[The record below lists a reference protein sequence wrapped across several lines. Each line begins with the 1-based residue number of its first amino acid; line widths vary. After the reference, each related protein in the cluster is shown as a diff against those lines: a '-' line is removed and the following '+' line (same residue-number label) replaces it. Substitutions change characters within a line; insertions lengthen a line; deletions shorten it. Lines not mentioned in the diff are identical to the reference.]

1 MEVALWL
8 LALCALLLPAL
19 WLLSFLR
26 TDTDLTLLWAAWLG
40 RRPEQVLTGMV
51 VWVTGAS
58 SGIGE
63 ELAFQLSKL
72 GVSLVLSARR
82 TQELERVKR
91 RCLENGNMKER
102 DILVLPLDLADTSSH
117 DTAMKAILQE
127 FGRIDILV
135 NNGGISHYSFA
146 ADTNLDVFKLITD
159 VNYLG
164 TVSLTKCVL
173 PHMMERNQGKIV
185 IMNSI
190 AGIMPVPLCS
200 AYSGSKHALR
210 GFLNALHAELYD
222 YPGVTVS
229 TICPGPVHS
238 NIYQNC
244 FLGEV
249 TKVLGKKVRDI
260 PKMSTSRCVWLI
272 LVSMAND
279 LKEVW
284 IADQPVLFAIYVW
297 QYVPFLDWIISK
309 KTWGKII
316 NQYIMDWQNYLENSY
331 HKRPSK

>member
-1 MEVALWL
+1 MEVGLWL

-117 DTAMKAILQE
+117 DTATKAVLQE

-135 NNGGISHYSFA
+135 NNSGIAHYSFA
-146 ADTNLDVFKLITD
+146 VDTNLDVFKLITD

-173 PHMMERNQGKIV
+173 PHMMERNRGKIV
-185 IMNSI
+185 IINSI
-190 AGIMPVPLCS
+190 AGIIPVPLCS

-210 GFLNALHAELYD
+210 
-222 YPGVTVS
+222 
-229 TICPGPVHS
+229 
-238 NIYQNC
+238 
-244 FLGEV
+244 
-249 TKVLGKKVRDI
+249 VLGKQARDI

-284 IADQPVLFAIYVW
+284 IADQPVLFAIYLG
-297 QYVPFLDWIISK
+297 QYMPFLDWIISK

-316 NQYIMDWQNYLENSY
+316 NQYIMDWHNYLENSC